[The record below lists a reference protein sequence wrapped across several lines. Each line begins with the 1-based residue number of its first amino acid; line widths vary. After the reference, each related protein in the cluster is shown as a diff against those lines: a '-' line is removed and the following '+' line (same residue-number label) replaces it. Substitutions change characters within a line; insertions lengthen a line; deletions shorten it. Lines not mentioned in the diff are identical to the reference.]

1 MSVRTRSS
9 PERSIVCPCCR
20 PSRCMRRSYAWRQSM
35 MIELTA
41 SCHCGWR
48 YQHCSALISRERAKK
63 TLTALGS
70 HSGQRPRQVKHVRI
84 SFEQAR
90 GDHGSVHEPI
100 KYDYRLDVAAARSRQ
115 CVLYAGA
122 SSGSSSRTQDL
133 VSKC

>member
-48 YQHCSALISRERAKK
+48 EQKK